1 MIIIIVK
8 TNRKDKVKK
17 ISLGRRSPARR
28 AGACVNYEKEEN
40 ESECERVNCG
50 TEKRIRNEDEDKEKE
65 IEEK

>member
-1 MIIIIVK
+1 MSISIVK
-8 TNRKDKVKK
+8 TNRKDKVKE

-40 ESECERVNCG
+40 ESGCGRVNCE
-50 TEKRIRNEDEDKEKE
+50 TEKRIQNEDEDKEKE